1 MIQPQEHS
9 PPPYKQYDYSQ
20 FEHSP
25 RTITLRNQSDTIL
38 RSMTHEHTAM
48 MLTAQR
54 DQLFLNAPIRPF
66 LPSIGGGT
74 TKSSPIRI
82 TRRKQ
87 LQPRY
92 APRAHRPEDDDA
104 HLSASPTEL
113 QHFYDEAT
121 WRMYH
126 LIQAARSEKQQQTKT
141 TAALGTDESSY
152 DAFFATL
159 PHRAPA
165 SLLPSAG
172 RSAVAPEEDLMVT
185 LADNDDCVFEL
196 DDF

>member
-1 MIQPQEHS
+1 
-9 PPPYKQYDYSQ
+9 
-20 FEHSP
+20 
-25 RTITLRNQSDTIL
+25 
-38 RSMTHEHTAM
+38 M

-54 DQLFLNAPIRPF
+54 DEMFRRAPSKPF
-66 LPSIGGGT
+66 LPTIGGGT
-74 TKSSPIRI
+74 TKSSPIQI

-92 APRAHRPEDDDA
+92 VPRAHRPEDDDA

-126 LIQAARSEKQQQTKT
+126 LIQAARSEKQQQSKND
-141 TAALGTDESSY
+141 AALATDDSSY
-152 DAFFATL
+152 GAFFSAL
-159 PHRAPA
+159 PLRAPA
-165 SLLPSAG
+165 SLLPCAG
-172 RSAVAPEEDLMVT
+172 RSAVMPDDDLMVT
-185 LADNDDCVFEL
+185 NADDDDGVFEL